1 MLRRPTMF
9 LQALLVLGLAAQGGF
24 SPSGSSAPAKERD
37 AREATAPVAR
47 AKRWTL
53 EQILDALRLVETG
66 GEKDGGRHSTGD
78 SGGAIGPFQVH
89 RAYWIDARVPG
100 RWEDCRDPR
109 YARAVVVAYW
119 KRYCPKA
126 LEALDAETLAR
137 VHNGGPDGAR
147 EKATLPFWRK
157 VERALVKQAEER
169 AVREAKAKR
178 GDARPVPASGGKVD
192 PKPAP
197 KPPATPAEKR
207 EGWV

>member
-1 MLRRPTMF
+1 MF
-9 LQALLVLGLAAQGGF
+9 LHAFLVLGLVAQ
-24 SPSGSSAPAKERD
+24 SGSGSTGSNAPAKEIDPR
-37 AREATAPVAR
+37 AATTSVAR

-66 GEKDGGRHSTGD
+66 GEKDGGRNSTGD
-78 SGGAIGPFQVH
+78 SGGAIGPYQIH

-109 YARAVVVAYW
+109 YARAVVIAYW

-126 LEALDAETLAR
+126 LEALDPETLAR

-147 EKATLPFWRK
+147 EKSTLPFWRK
-157 VERALVKQAEER
+157 VERALAKQAEER
-169 AVREAKAKR
+169 AAREAKAKR
-178 GDARPVPASGGKVD
+178 GDARPVPASGGKED

-197 KPPATPAEKR
+197 KPTDKPAEKR